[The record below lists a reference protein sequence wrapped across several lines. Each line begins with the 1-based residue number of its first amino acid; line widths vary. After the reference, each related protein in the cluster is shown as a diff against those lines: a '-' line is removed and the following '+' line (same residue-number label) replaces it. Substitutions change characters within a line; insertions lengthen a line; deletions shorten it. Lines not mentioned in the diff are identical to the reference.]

1 VSVVQSSRDR
11 QPGDR
16 SRDGAHIY
24 IYFKTFYSICWRQ
37 LFLFYKSNLFKINR
51 LFILLL
57 LLIALRPNMGGTSP
71 RLPNMGGISHRFAG
85 NFFSYA
91 LVKFRLSGL
100 LSIFFLYEQSTDY
113 SYFLSDLKIRT
124 AKRFWIRLSSAL
136 RLV

>member
-1 VSVVQSSRDR
+1 MSVVQSSRDR

-24 IYFKTFYSICWRQ
+24 ILK
-37 LFLFYKSNLFKINR
+37 
-51 LFILLL
+51 LFIQFVGGSCFYFISLIFSKLIDCSFLLL

-71 RLPNMGGISHRFAG
+71 RLPNRGGISHRFAG